1 MPPGAVRSRSRRC
14 TSSRGRRSGS
24 PAWRELLRITW
35 PAMALVL
42 VVDDEPDIREL
53 VRINLEQAGHR
64 VVTAA
69 DGDEALASVRH
80 EPPDALFLDVRMPGT
95 DGWAV
100 LDELKAGSRRD
111 LSEIPVFMVTAA
123 DEPEARLRGGI
134 QGALQYI
141 TKPFDPRALV
151 ELLEQTLSPSAPSER
166 ELRRKVQAES
176 LEALAR
182 YTLRRARWRRRCDS
196 RCRTT

>member
-1 MPPGAVRSRSRRC
+1 MPPGAVRSRSRRW

-24 PAWRELLRITW
+24 PAWREHLRITW

-69 DGDEALASVRH
+69 DGDEALASVRQ

-95 DGWAV
+95 DCWAV
-100 LDELKAGSRRD
+100 EEQRDRKSTRLNSSHPQLSRM
-111 LSEIPVFMVTAA
+111 P
-123 DEPEARLRGGI
+123 
-134 QGALQYI
+134 
-141 TKPFDPRALV
+141 
-151 ELLEQTLSPSAPSER
+151 
-166 ELRRKVQAES
+166 
-176 LEALAR
+176 
-182 YTLRRARWRRRCDS
+182 
-196 RCRTT
+196 